1 MRTIIN
7 LIADGLGEILGLVM
21 DLVQNLSRG
30 KKMDKKDASFLER
43 YGKAIASMAVL
54 LMVLIIIALRAAG
67 IIQV

>member
-21 DLVQNLSRG
+21 DLIQSLSRG

-43 YGKAIASMAVL
+43 YGKAIASIAVF